1 MRDYL
6 ETVTRRVVVY
16 DGGMGAT
23 LEQFDLTQED
33 YGGLQGK
40 CHEALVLNRPDV
52 IEGVHAS
59 MLDAGAEVV
68 ETDTFQGSRLK
79 LEEWG
84 LADYTVEVNTKAAEI
99 ARRAAGEHRF
109 VAGSIGPTGYL
120 PASDDST
127 LGQIRFGELVEV
139 FAEQAAGL
147 VDGGADLIII
157 ETAQDIL
164 EVKAAV
170 FGAREAFKSTGR
182 TLPIHTSVSL
192 LPNGGKML
200 LGTDISA
207 VLCTLEALRVDVI
220 GLNCST
226 GPEDMRDAIRFLG
239 EFCSVPVACIPN
251 AGLPLQGPD
260 GETIFPEQPGPLA
273 DALAEFVERYGV
285 GVVGGC
291 CGTTPEHIRAIV
303 ERVRPAGGD
312 TARGANGDTAPRTTA
327 AGAALPTRAAPP
339 SAGGGAKGSTTLPTR
354 AVAPRPAPRPPHLSS
369 MIAATPLV
377 QEPHPT
383 MVGER
388 VNSQGS
394 RKAKQLLLADDYDG
408 LVQIAEDQV
417 TGGAHVLDTC
427 VALTER
433 SDEDE
438 QMRQVVK
445 RISLTQPAP
454 IQVDSTEPEVIET
467 ALEQIPGRAI
477 VNSVNLEAGRD
488 KLDRVVPLALAHG
501 AALIALTIDEVGMA
515 KTAQR
520 KVEIAERIRDLCC
533 EEHGLDPELLIFD
546 CLTFTLT
553 TGDEEWRPSAV
564 ETIEGIR
571 RIKAEIPHVKTSL
584 GVSNV
589 SFGVSPGA
597 RAVLNSVFLHH
608 CVQAGLDLA
617 MVNPNHITPYSEIS
631 HEERKLADDLVFN
644 RSEDALQHFI
654 EHFESKGETEA
665 QTTANPTEGMEPEE
679 ALHFHI
685 LRRRKEGVEDW
696 IDLSVEKIGAVPTLN
711 EVLLPAMKEVGD
723 KFGAGELILPFVLQ
737 SAEVMKRAVAQL
749 EKYLDKIEGYT
760 KGTVVL
766 ATVFGDVHDIGKSL
780 VNTILTNNGYTVI
793 DLGKQVPIQT
803 ILDAAQEHEATAIGL
818 SALLVSTSK
827 QMPACIQE
835 LHAKGLQYPVL
846 IGGAAINRAFSFRAL
861 YPGGKDS
868 TEPYAPGVFYC
879 KDAFEGLSVMD
890 QLIDEQAHT
899 ALLEK
904 LRAGATAFREKG
916 EEPVEQGDLTDSSV
930 RSPARTDAPVPTPPY
945 WGVREIPVDLNAVYS
960 HLDTHVLFKLHWG
973 GKGVK
978 GEAWRELVEENF
990 RPRLERMWAE
1000 ANGRLA
1006 GERPEEHANGRTGAS
1021 SKDAEETQAHAP
1033 YLHPRALLGFF
1044 PCYAAGNDI
1053 VVLDPEDR
1061 ATELTRFVCPRQPKG
1076 DRICLADFF
1085 RSGVKVEGEGAKAG
1099 AAGAAAA
1106 AGSSSYLPPAELDVI
1121 AVQAVTVGSEV
1132 TELMA
1137 KLEAEGEFAEQLFV
1151 HGLGVQTA
1159 EGLAEWLHHEARA
1172 MLSIPATQGRRYSWG
1187 YPAVP
1192 EQSEHLK
1199 VEKLLDLG
1207 QIGMKITDGYAPEP
1221 EQSTLALVAHHPQ
1234 AIYFGTRQGRLL
1246 PDGSPDDLIKGSY
1259 RDPSLAGFDG
1269 VRELA
1274 DEDPPD
1280 GVVEGEDEPA
1290 LAG

>member
-1 MRDYL
+1 MARDYL
-6 ETVTRRVVVY
+6 KAISEHVVVY

-23 LEQFDLTQED
+23 LEQFDLTSED

-52 IEGVHAS
+52 IEGVHSS
-59 MLDAGAEVV
+59 MLEAGAEVL
-68 ETDTFQGSRLK
+68 ETDTFQASRIK

-84 LADYTVEVNTKAAEI
+84 LADYTVEINTKAAEI
-99 ARRAAGEHRF
+99 ARKAAGENRF
-109 VAGSIGPTGYL
+109 VAGSIGPTGFL
-120 PASDDST
+120 PASEDPT
-127 LGQIRFGELVEV
+127 LGQIRFSELVEV
-139 FAEQAAGL
+139 FTEQAAGL
-147 VDGGADLIII
+147 IDGGVDLIII

-170 FGAREAFKSTGR
+170 FGARAAFKSTGR

-207 VLCTLEALRVDVI
+207 VLTTLEALKVDVI

-239 EFCSVPVACIPN
+239 EYCPVPVACIPN

-260 GETIFPEQPGPLA
+260 GETIFPEQPEPLA
-273 DALAEFVERYGV
+273 EALKEFVERYGV
-285 GVVGGC
+285 GIVGGC
-291 CGTTPEHIRAIV
+291 CGTTPEHIAAIA
-303 ERVRPAGGD
+303 ERVAD
-312 TARGANGDTAPRTTA
+312 RT
-327 AGAALPTRAAPP
+327 
-339 SAGGGAKGSTTLPTR
+339 
-354 AVAPRPAPRPPHLSS
+354 VAPRPAPRPPHLSS
-369 MIAATPLV
+369 MIAAVTLV
-377 QEPHPT
+377 QEPAPT

-394 RKAKQLLLADDYDG
+394 RKAKELLLADDYDG
-408 LVQIAEDQV
+408 LLQIAEDQV
-417 TGGAHVLDTC
+417 TGGAHVLDLC

-433 SDEDE
+433 ADEDE
-438 QMRQVVK
+438 QMRLVAKKV
-445 RISLTQPAP
+445 SLSQPAP
-454 IQVDSTEPEVIET
+454 IQIDSTEPEVIER

-488 KLDRVVPLALAHG
+488 KLDRVVPMALAHG

-515 KTAQR
+515 KTSGR
-520 KVEIAERIRDLCC
+520 KVEIAKRIRDLCC

-564 ETIEGIR
+564 ETIAG
-571 RIKAEIPHVKTSL
+571 IKAIKEEIPHVKTSL

-608 CVQAGLDLA
+608 CVDAGLDLA
-617 MVNPNHITPYSEIS
+617 MVNPNHITPYSEI
-631 HEERKLADDLVFN
+631 EAQERELADDLVFN
-644 RSEDALQHFI
+644 RREDALERFI
-654 EHFESKGETEA
+654 AHFESKGEEETQSA
-665 QTTANPTEGMEPEE
+665 ADPTEGMEPEE

-696 IDLSVEKIGAVPTLN
+696 IDRSVEKIGAVPTLN

-737 SAEVMKRAVAQL
+737 SAEVMKKAVAQL

-780 VNTILTNNGYTVI
+780 VNTILTNNGYTVV

-803 ILDAAQEHEATAIGL
+803 ILDAAVEHEATAIGL

-835 LHAKGLQYPVL
+835 LHSKQLSYPVL
-846 IGGAAINRAFSFRAL
+846 IGGAAINRAFSYRAL

-868 TEPYAPGVFYC
+868 EEVYEPGVFYC
-879 KDAFEGLSVMD
+879 KDAFEGLAVMD
-890 QLIDEQAHT
+890 QLIDSEAHE
-899 ALLEK
+899 ALLAK
-904 LRAGATAFREKG
+904 LRTGATEFREKG
-916 EEPVEQGDLTDSSV
+916 DTPVEVGDLTDDSV
-930 RSPARTDAPVPTPPY
+930 RSPARTDVPVPTPPF
-945 WGVREIPVDLNAVYS
+945 WGVKEIDVDLDEVYR

-978 GEAWRELVEENF
+978 GEAWQTLLRDDF
-990 RPRLERMWAE
+990 RPRLERMWRE
-1000 ANGRLA
+1000 Q
-1006 GERPEEHANGRTGAS
+1006 
-1021 SKDAEETQAHAP
+1021 D

-1044 PCYAAGNDI
+1044 PCYSLGNDI
-1053 VVLDPEDR
+1053 IVLDPGDR
-1061 ATELTRFVCPRQPKG
+1061 KTELTRFVCPRQPKG

-1085 RSGVKVEGEGAKAG
+1085 RPAIDGA
-1099 AAGAAAA
+1099 
-1106 AGSSSYLPPAELDVI
+1106 PPPELDVI

-1159 EGLAEWLHHEARA
+1159 EGLAEWLHSRVRE
-1172 MLSIPATQGRRYSWG
+1172 MLGIDATQGRRYSWG

-1199 VEKLLDLG
+1199 VEKLLHLE
-1207 QIGMKITDGYAPEP
+1207 QIGMTITDGYAPEP

-1246 PDGSPDDLIKGSY
+1246 PDGSPDDLIRGSS
-1259 RDPSLAGFDG
+1259 RDPSLF
-1269 VRELA
+1269 A
-1274 DEDPPD
+1274 DLDDADPPE
-1280 GVVEGEDEPA
+1280 GAVEAEDEPA
-1290 LAG
+1290 LT

>member
-1 MRDYL
+1 VRDYL
-6 ETVTRRVVVY
+6 KAISEHVVVY

-23 LEQFDLTQED
+23 LEQFELTSED

-59 MLDAGAEVV
+59 MLEAGAEVV
-68 ETDTFQGSRLK
+68 ETDTFQASRIK

-84 LADYTVEVNTKAAEI
+84 LAEYTVEINTKAAEI
-99 ARRAAGEHRF
+99 ARKAAGESRF

-120 PASDDST
+120 PASEDPS
-127 LGQIRFGELVEV
+127 LGQIRFRELVEV

-147 VDGGADLIII
+147 IDGGADLIVI

-170 FGAREAFKSTGR
+170 FGAREAFAATGR

-207 VLCTLEALRVDVI
+207 VLATLEALKVDVI

-239 EFCSVPVACIPN
+239 EFCPVPVACIPN

-260 GETIFPEQPGPLA
+260 GETIFPEQPVPLA
-273 DALAEFVERYGV
+273 EALQEFVERYGV

-303 ERVRPAGGD
+303 QRVGRTAERPDGR
-312 TARGANGDTAPRTTA
+312 
-327 AGAALPTRAAPP
+327 
-339 SAGGGAKGSTTLPTR
+339 S
-354 AVAPRPAPRPPHLSS
+354 VAPRPAPRPPHLSS

-377 QEPHPT
+377 QEPRPS

-394 RKAKQLLLADDYDG
+394 RKAKELLLTDDYDG

-417 TGGAHVLDTC
+417 TGGAHVLDLC

-438 QMRQVVK
+438 QMRLVAKKV
-445 RISLTQPAP
+445 SLTQPAP
-454 IQVDSTEPEVIET
+454 IQIDSTEPEVIAT
-467 ALEQIPGRAI
+467 ALDQIPGRAI

-515 KTAQR
+515 KTAAR
-520 KVEIAERIRDLCC
+520 KVEIAKRIRDLCC

-564 ETIEGIR
+564 ETIAG
-571 RIKAEIPHVKTSL
+571 IKAIKEQIPGVKTSL

-597 RAVLNSVFLHH
+597 RAVLNSTFLHH

-631 HEERKLADDLVFN
+631 DSERELADDLVYN
-644 RSEDALQHFI
+644 RREDALERFI
-654 EHFESKGETEA
+654 AHFESKGEDD
-665 QTTANPTEGMEPEE
+665 TAGQGAADPTEGMEPEE

-685 LRRRKEGVEDW
+685 LRRRKDGVEAQ
-696 IDLSVEKIGAVPTLN
+696 IDRSVEKIGAVPTLN

-737 SAEVMKRAVAQL
+737 SAEVMKKAVAQL

-780 VNTILTNNGYTVI
+780 VNTILTNNGYTVV

-803 ILDAAQEHEATAIGL
+803 ILDAAQEHKATAIGL

-835 LHAKGLQYPVL
+835 LHSKKLDYPVL
-846 IGGAAINRAFSFRAL
+846 IGGAAINRAFSYRAL

-868 TEPYAPGVFYC
+868 DEQYEPGVFYC

-890 QLIDEQAHT
+890 QLIDSDAHA
-899 ALLEK
+899 ALVEK

-916 EEPVEQGDLTDSSV
+916 EAPVEDLNFADDTV
-930 RSPARTDAPVPTPPY
+930 RSSARTDVPIPTPPF
-945 WGVREIPVDLNAVYS
+945 WDVKEIDVDLEEVYR

-973 GKGVK
+973 GRGVK
-978 GEAWRELVEENF
+978 GEAWQKLLREDF
-990 RPRLERMWAE
+990 RPRLERMWKE
-1000 ANGRLA
+1000 Q
-1006 GERPEEHANGRTGAS
+1006 T
-1021 SKDAEETQAHAP
+1021 

-1044 PCYAAGNDI
+1044 PCYALGNEI
-1053 VVLDPEDR
+1053 VVLDPR
-1061 ATELTRFVCPRQPKG
+1061 VAGPTATLDPSDPASELTRFVCPRQPKG
-1076 DRICLADFF
+1076 DRICLADFY
-1085 RSGVKVEGEGAKAG
+1085 RPAVD
-1099 AAGAAAA
+1099 AAGEPSPK
-1106 AGSSSYLPPAELDVI
+1106 GSPPAELDTI

-1137 KLEAEGEFAEQLFV
+1137 KLEADGEFAEQLFV

-1159 EGLAEWLHHEARA
+1159 EGLAEWLHWKVRN
-1172 MLSIPATQGRRYSWG
+1172 MLEIPDTQGRRYSWG

-1199 VEKLLDLG
+1199 VEQLLQLE
-1207 QIGMKITDGYAPEP
+1207 QIGMSISDGYAPIP

-1246 PDGSPDDLIKGSY
+1246 GDGSPDDLIRGSS
-1259 RDPSLAGFDG
+1259 RDPSLFGD
-1269 VRELA
+1269 LD

-1280 GVVEGEDEPA
+1280 GAVEAEDEPA
-1290 LAG
+1290 LTS

>member
-1 MRDYL
+1 MSQRDYL
-6 ETVTRRVVVY
+6 QAIQSRVVIY

-23 LEQFDLTQED
+23 LEQFELTAED
-33 YGGLQGK
+33 YGGLPGK

-52 IEGVHAS
+52 IEGVHSS

-68 ETDTFQGSRLK
+68 ETDTFQASRIK
-79 LEEWG
+79 LDEWG
-84 LADYTVEVNTKAAEI
+84 LADYTVEINTKAAEI
-99 ARRAAGEHRF
+99 ARKAAGENRF

-120 PASDDST
+120 PASEEAS
-127 LGQIRFGELVEV
+127 LGQIRFRTLVEV
-139 FAEQAAGL
+139 FSEQAAGL
-147 VDGGADLIII
+147 IDGGADLIII

-164 EVKAAV
+164 EVKAAI
-170 FGAREAFKSTGR
+170 FGAREAFASTGR

-207 VLCTLEALRVDVI
+207 VLTTLEALKVDVI

-239 EFCSVPVACIPN
+239 EFCPVPVACIPN

-260 GETIFPEQPGPLA
+260 GETIFPEKPEPLA
-273 DALAEFVERYGV
+273 QALQEFVERYGV

-291 CGTTPEHIRAIV
+291 CGTTPAHIAAIA
-303 ERVRPAGGD
+303 ERVAGRSIG
-312 TARGANGDTAPRTTA
+312 TP
-327 AGAALPTRAAPP
+327 PT
-339 SAGGGAKGSTTLPTR
+339 
-354 AVAPRPAPRPPHLSS
+354 PRPAPRAPHLSS

-377 QEPHPT
+377 QEPRPT

-394 RKAKQLLLADDYDG
+394 RKAKELLLADDYDG

-417 TGGAHVLDTC
+417 TGGAHVLDLC

-433 SDEDE
+433 QDEDE
-438 QMRQVVK
+438 QMRLVAKKV
-445 RISLTQPAP
+445 SLTQPAP
-454 IQVDSTEPEVIET
+454 IQIDSTEPEVIAT
-467 ALEQIPGRAI
+467 ALDQIPGRAI

-515 KTAQR
+515 KTAER
-520 KVEIAERIRDLCC
+520 KVEVAKRIRDLCC

-546 CLTFTLT
+546 ALTFTLT

-571 RIKAEIPHVKTSL
+571 RIKAEIPGVKTSL

-597 RAVLNSVFLHH
+597 RAVLNSTFLHH

-631 HEERKLADDLVFN
+631 DVERELADDLVYN
-644 RSEDALQHFI
+644 RREDALERFI
-654 EHFESKGETEA
+654 AHFESKGEEETQSA
-665 QTTANPTEGMEPEE
+665 ADPTEGMEPEE

-685 LRRRKEGVEDW
+685 LRRRKEDVEDW
-696 IDLSVEKIGAVPTLN
+696 IDRSVEKIGAVPTLN

-780 VNTILTNNGYTVI
+780 VNTILTNNGYTVV

-803 ILDAAQEHEATAIGL
+803 ILDAAVEHKATAIGL

-827 QMPACIQE
+827 QMPAAIQE
-835 LHAKGLQYPVL
+835 LHAKNLDYPVL
-846 IGGAAINRAFSFRAL
+846 IGGAAINRAFSYRAL

-868 TEPYAPGVFYC
+868 EEAYEPGVFYC

-890 QLIDEQAHT
+890 QLIDADAHA

-904 LRAGATAFREKG
+904 LRAGATAFRAKG
-916 EEPVEQGDLTDSSV
+916 EEPEEELNFADDSV
-930 RSPARTDAPVPTPPY
+930 RSAARVDVPIPQPPF
-945 WGVREIPVDLNAVYS
+945 WGVEEIPVDLEQVYP

-978 GEAWRELVEENF
+978 GEAWQTLLRDDF
-990 RPRLERMWAE
+990 RPRLERMWRE
-1000 ANGRLA
+1000 Q
-1006 GERPEEHANGRTGAS
+1006 T
-1021 SKDAEETQAHAP
+1021 

-1044 PCYAAGNDI
+1044 PCYAEGNDI

-1061 ATELTRFVCPRQPKG
+1061 VTELTRFVCPRQPKG
-1076 DRICLADFF
+1076 DRICLADFY
-1085 RSGVKVEGEGAKAG
+1085 RPAEGIGT
-1099 AAGAAAA
+1099 
-1106 AGSSSYLPPAELDVI
+1106 PPTSAPDELDVI

-1137 KLEAEGEFAEQLFV
+1137 KLESDGEFAEQLFV

-1159 EGLAEWLHHEARA
+1159 EGLAEWLHYEARK
-1172 MLSIPATQGRRYSWG
+1172 MLDIPVTQGRRYSWG

-1199 VEKLLDLG
+1199 VEQLLGLAD
-1207 QIGMKITDGYAPEP
+1207 IGMKITDGYAPVP
-1221 EQSTLALVAHHPQ
+1221 EQSTLALIAHHPQ

-1246 PDGSPDDLIKGSY
+1246 PDGSPDDVIKGSP
-1259 RDPSLAGFDG
+1259 RDPSLFG
-1269 VRELA
+1269 ELD
-1274 DEDPPD
+1274 DEDPPE
-1280 GVVEGEDEPA
+1280 GAVEAEDEPA
-1290 LAG
+1290 LAS